1 MTLAE
6 QLEACDARSK
16 GASGCSQLRY
26 ITHRPVDSVLDVV
39 ILFRLIVII
48 TLGACL
54 TQGCMTAAAMYVL
67 NRTSTS

>member
-1 MTLAE
+1 MLGKQCMSE
-6 QLEACDARSK
+6 QSWPR
-16 GASGCSQLRY
+16 Q
-26 ITHRPVDSVLDVV
+26 PVDSVLDVV